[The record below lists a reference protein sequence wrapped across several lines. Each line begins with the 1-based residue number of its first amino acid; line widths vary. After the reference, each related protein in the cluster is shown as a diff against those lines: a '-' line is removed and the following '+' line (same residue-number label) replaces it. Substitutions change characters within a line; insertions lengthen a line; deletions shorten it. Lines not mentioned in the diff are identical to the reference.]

1 MKILLGSQSPR
12 RRELLAGLDVDFRV
26 VAIDA
31 DEHYPDGLTGGDIP
45 YYISRSKAEA
55 YGVPLAED
63 EVLLTADTI
72 VWVPWEGESM
82 GAARGAQCFEFPA
95 PCPLPAK
102 FTPLRGA
109 CGGPERGA
117 GEFARVPGDS
127 MIAGEDACALGGV
140 MLGKPRDAEEARG
153 MLRLLSGRM
162 HEVYTGVTLR
172 TREGMQTIADKTEVW
187 FRALSEEEISYYVKK
202 YKPLD
207 KAGAYGV
214 QEWIGYVGVT
224 KIVGSYFNVM
234 GLPVE
239 RVWEI
244 LSDLQNR
251 GLCYR

>member
-26 VAIDA
+26 VPIDA
-31 DEHYPDGLTGGDIP
+31 DEHYPEGLTGGDIP
-45 YYISRSKAEA
+45 YYISRAKAEA
-55 YGVPLAED
+55 YVEPLAED

-72 VWVPWEGESM
+72 VWVPEEGESV
-82 GAARGAQCFEFPA
+82 GAARGAHLHEDDN
-95 PCPLPAK
+95 
-102 FTPLRGA
+102 R
-109 CGGPERGA
+109 RRD
-117 GEFARVPGDS
+117 ARVPSDS
-127 MIAGEDACALGGV
+127 VIAGEDASALGGV
-140 MLGKPRDAEEARG
+140 MLGKPRDTEEARG

-172 TREGMQTIADKTEVW
+172 TRERMLTIADKTEVW
-187 FRALSEEEISYYVKK
+187 FRGLAEEEIDYYVEQ

-251 GLCYR
+251 GLC

>member
-31 DEHYPDGLTGGDIP
+31 DEHYPEGLQGGEIP
-45 YYISRSKAEA
+45 YFISRAKAEA
-55 YGVPLAED
+55 YGEPLAED

-72 VWVPWEGESM
+72 VWVPGEG
-82 GAARGAQCFEFPA
+82 GR
-95 PCPLPAK
+95 
-102 FTPLRGA
+102 
-109 CGGPERGA
+109 
-117 GEFARVPGDS
+117 
-127 MIAGEDACALGGV
+127 GGV
-140 MLGKPRDAEEARG
+140 MLGKPKDEEEARR

-162 HEVYTGVTLR
+162 HAVYTGVTLR
-172 TREGMQTIADKTEVW
+172 TREGIRTITDKTEVW
-187 FRALSEEEISYYVKK
+187 FRALTEEEIAYYVEK
-202 YKPLD
+202 YQPLD

-239 RVWEI
+239 RVWEEI
-244 LSDLQNR
+244 RKEKGGMQR
-251 GLCYR
+251 